1 MLVQLHVFFVQK
13 NKDKFEYKHR
23 DLFWRS
29 IAVLDVPEDSN
40 KNNNGKYYDV
50 VCTKSQESE
59 VVYGGKLL
67 SALPLGKR

>member
-1 MLVQLHVFFVQK
+1 MNPQGFPGQGVHGVSIKMLVQLHLFFVQK

-40 KNNNGKYYDV
+40 KNNNDKYYDV
-50 VCTKSQESE
+50 VCTKSQE
-59 VVYGGKLL
+59 
-67 SALPLGKR
+67 